1 MNCARTLILSPGR
14 FFAVNEL
21 KAMMAYVLLNYDVKL
36 EKEGIRPSNIY
47 KGIRLLP
54 NPTAKLMFKK
64 RKVA

>member
-1 MNCARTLILSPGR
+1 M
-14 FFAVNEL
+14 NEL

>member
-1 MNCARTLILSPGR
+1 M
-14 FFAVNEL
+14 NEL

-54 NPTAKLMFKK
+54 NPSHDHGQVQTATREEPYEMV
-64 RKVA
+64 R